1 MQLIL
6 FALLFG
12 HALCLPFDFPRF
24 KRDDVEGSG
33 ITVSSVDEAIAVLTK
48 SQRADNDNAVTEST
62 EATTVKTSKTC
73 KPLDTCYNDDQCNG
87 GKCFGT
93 FVGTCDCQ
101 ACKNFFICQSD
112 ADCGGLKGACNS
124 MKLCDCNAGY
134 KNAGYASFFDA
145 LTKFCHIKTCTDDKD
160 CFGLTCTPGKCMC
173 VP

>member
-6 FALLFG
+6 FTLFVG

-24 KRDDVEGSG
+24 KRDDVEGS
-33 ITVSSVDEAIAVLTK
+33 VLSKHISIYT
-48 SQRADNDNAVTEST
+48 SERFQ
-62 EATTVKTSKTC
+62 TSKTC
-73 KPLDTCYNDDQCNG
+73 KPLDTCYNDDQCSG

-134 KNAGYASFFDA
+134 KNAGYTSFFDA